1 MKPFVTARSLCLLI
15 LLCLWQG
22 PAVLAEPV
30 RLKMALE
37 HWPPYVDRNAP
48 EYGVAT
54 EIVVTALK
62 RAGYQVAI
70 SFDTWS
76 NTLQGTGLG
85 VFDVIATGWFTNERD
100 RLFAYS
106 KPYLY
111 NKVKFIK
118 RKGSSQTFN
127 SFDDLRGELIGTVR
141 QYAYSGEFD
150 NNQLL
155 IKLPVNHLIQN
166 LSLLQLGQINLTLD
180 DEQVIRHQIKTYM
193 PGTADEFELLEK
205 PLAVRGLHMLV
216 SRTHPQ
222 HQAIVSGFDQAIVEM
237 KKDGSF
243 DDIIS
248 KYENGYRFYPELDQ

>member
-1 MKPFVTARSLCLLI
+1 MKIVSSLRQLFILV
-15 LLCLWQG
+15 LLCLFQVSG
-22 PAVLAEPV
+22 THAEPI

-37 HWPPYVDRNAP
+37 HWPPYVDRNVP
-48 EYGVAT
+48 EHGVAT
-54 EIVVTALK
+54 EIVVTALE
-62 RAGYQVAI
+62 RAGYQVVK

-85 VFDVIATGWFTNERD
+85 VFDVIATAWFTDERD

-111 NKVKFIK
+111 NKIKFIK

-127 SFDDLRGELIGTVR
+127 SFDDLRGVLIGTVR

-166 LSLLQLGQINLTLD
+166 LSLLQLGNIGLTLD
-180 DEQVIRHQIKTYM
+180 DELVIRHQIETYM
-193 PGTADEFELLEK
+193 PGTADQFELLEK
-205 PLAVRGLHMLV
+205 PLATRGLHMLV
-216 SRTHPQ
+216 SRAHPK
-222 HQAIVSGFDQAIVEM
+222 HQAIVASFDQAIAEM
-237 KKDGSF
+237 KSDGSF
-243 DDIIS
+243 DDIIR
-248 KYENGYRFYPELDQ
+248 KYENGYRFHTEKD